1 MWLKAP
7 VGGMPLRGFCLATSD
22 PPRASPW
29 GAPQRPG
36 VGQKWV
42 VKKKKIN
49 TLLANLSSISE
60 NSSLPAESKMKS
72 SWDQKSSCQNRTPGG
87 WGGGQGEVFHSASC
101 TGGLCGDGLRMP
113 MAAFTHGLPP
123 PRPQRDGENS
133 PECPGGRSMAS
144 FHLV

>member
-87 WGGGQGEVFHSASC
+87 GGEVRARFSTQLPVQEVCVETDCACPWLPSHM
-101 TGGLCGDGLRMP
+101 GYLLR
-113 MAAFTHGLPP
+113 G
-123 PRPQRDGENS
+123 PRETAS
-133 PECPGGRSMAS
+133 PECLGGRSMAS